1 MKLNVVTLNPNNKL
15 LFKKRAYKYQVL
27 RDFLIYTGLTGHSV
41 KTEWYELTE
50 TGWLYIWSGYAWD
63 GASGP
68 TWDDETNYVAS
79 LVHDVFYQMM
89 RRGEL
94 PQSCKEH
101 ADDLLQTMMVER
113 GASEIR
119 AKMYHDGV
127 TIGGKSSCELG
138 TDDEGIMEVA

>member
-1 MKLNVVTLNPNNKL
+1 MKLKIKTLSEGNKL
-15 LFKKRAYKYQVL
+15 LFKVRPYKYQVL
-27 RDFLIYTGLTGHSV
+27 RDFLIYTGLKGFSV
-41 KTEWYELTE
+41 KTDWYELRE
-50 TGWLYIWSGYAWD
+50 DGWLLVRKGYAWD

-94 PQSCKEH
+94 PQSCKEY

-138 TDDEGIMEVA
+138 TDDEGVKEVV

>member
-27 RDFLIYTGLTGHSV
+27 RDFTIYTALCGFDVTN
-41 KTEWYELTE
+41 EWYFLTPE
-50 TGWLYIWSGYAWD
+50 GWLTIRKGYAWD

-94 PQSCKEH
+94 PQSCKEY

-119 AKMYHDGV
+119 AKIYHDGV

-138 TDDEGIMEVA
+138 TDDEGVMEVA